1 MPVYEY
7 TGRSRTGAAVSG
19 QRNAE
24 NKTQLAALLRREQIT
39 ASTIKEKGKEFAVP
53 KVAKGTVSAKELAIF
68 FRQFSVM
75 IDAGLPLVQCLE
87 ILGGNQENKFF
98 TKALADVRTTV
109 EGGSTLANAMRKYPK
124 LFSDLHTNMIEA
136 GETGGILDTILQ
148 RLAGYVEK
156 EVKLKAAV
164 KSALIYPVAVVAIAI
179 IVVGALMIFVV
190 PIFANMFA
198 AMGVELPLPTKIVVG
213 FSNFLATFGWVFVVL
228 AVGGFFAMK
237 QVYATPGGRFAID
250 GILLKLPIFGVLLR
264 KIAVARFTRTLG
276 TLITSGVPLLESLTI
291 TARTSGNA
299 VIEKAILNVRKGV
312 EEGRNLTDPLRET
325 EIFPNMVTQMI
336 GVGEQTGAMD
346 AMLQKI
352 ADFYEDEV
360 DVANRKYARDA
371 GTGHHCLPRRHRR
384 WRGDRALHAYV
395 QLRARARR
403 NCSGARVFST
413 LAGSSQARRATL
425 TPYLMLSRCLG

>member
-1 MPVYEY
+1 MPGYQY
-7 TGRSRTGAAVSG
+7 QGKSRTGSTVSG
-19 QRNAE
+19 ERNAE
-24 NKTQLAALLRREQIT
+24 NKTQLVALLRREQIT
-39 ASTIKEKGKEFAVP
+39 PTTIKEKGKEFAIP
-53 KVAKGTVSAKELAIF
+53 KVAKGTVSAKELSIF

-87 ILGGNQENKFF
+87 ILGANQENKFF
-98 TKALADVRTTV
+98 KKALTDIRTTV

-124 LFSDLHTNMIEA
+124 IFSDLHTNMIEA

-156 EVKLKAAV
+156 EVKLKAAL
-164 KSALIYPVAVVAIAI
+164 KSALIYPIAVVAVAI

-190 PIFANMFA
+190 PIFANMFE

-213 FSNFLATFGWVFVVL
+213 FSNFLATFWWVFVI
-228 AVGGFFAMK
+228 VGVGSFLAMK
-237 QVYATPGGRFAID
+237 QVYATPGGRMAID
-250 GILLKLPIFGVLLR
+250 GAMLKTPIFGLLIR

-276 TLITSGVPLLESLTI
+276 TLITSGVPLLEALSI

-299 VIEKAILNVRKGV
+299 VIEQAILQVRKAV

-336 GVGEQTGAMD
+336 AVGEQTGAMD

-360 DVANRKYARDA
+360 DAAVKDMLTLLEPVIIAFLG
-371 GTGHHCLPRRHRR
+371 GTVG
-384 WRGDRALHAYV
+384 GVVIALYMPMFKLIG
-395 QLRARARR
+395 Q
-403 NCSGARVFST
+403 
-413 LAGSSQARRATL
+413 LAG
-425 TPYLMLSRCLG
+425 